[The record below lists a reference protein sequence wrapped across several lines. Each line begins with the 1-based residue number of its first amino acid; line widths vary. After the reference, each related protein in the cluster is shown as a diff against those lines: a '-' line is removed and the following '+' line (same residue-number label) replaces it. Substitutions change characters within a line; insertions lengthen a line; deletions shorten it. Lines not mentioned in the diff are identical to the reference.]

1 MDLEIELLRIKT
13 SMEIAFL
20 KIELFVIELQIFLL
34 NKAARME

>member
-20 KIELFVIELQIFLL
+20 KIELFVIELQIYFL
-34 NKAARME
+34 NKV